1 MALRGKRGF
10 SLIEVLVASIV
21 ASVAV
26 LGMVRL
32 WSFSFNTTRSS
43 DQQGVGYNV
52 GRLALERI
60 KMSGFDFTAEGTV
73 VRYYDNEGKAES
85 SVVKATSA
93 YQLTVKVETDILAVH
108 SQTGQVR
115 PAPDSLRQ
123 VTVTVQRLE
132 DSRNV
137 FVGRTNL
144 ARSGL

>member
-60 KMSGFDFTAEGTV
+60 KMTGFDYTLEGTV
-73 VRYYDNEGKAES
+73 VRYYDKEGKGES
-85 SVVKATSA
+85 SVAKGSSA
-93 YQLTVKVETDILAVH
+93 YKLTMKVETDLLAYH
-108 SQTGQVR
+108 SQTGEVR
-115 PAPDSLRQ
+115 PAPDALRD
-123 VTVTVQRLE
+123 VTVTVERLE

-137 FVGRTNL
+137 FVGKTNL

>member
-1 MALRGKRGF
+1 MAHRGKRGF

-60 KMSGFDFTAEGTV
+60 KMSGFDYTAEGTI
-73 VRYYDNEGKAES
+73 VRYYDKEGKGEAK
-85 SVVKATSA
+85 VVSGTSA
-93 YQLTVKVETDILAVH
+93 YKLTVTVVTDLLGHHSET
-108 SQTGQVR
+108 SETR
-115 PAPDSLRQ
+115 PAPDSLRD
-123 VTVTVQRLE
+123 VTVTVERLE

-137 FVGRTNL
+137 FTGKTNL
-144 ARSGL
+144 ARAGL

>member
-1 MALRGKRGF
+1 MVHRGKRGF

-21 ASVAV
+21 ASVAL

-32 WSFSFNTTRSS
+32 WSFSFNATRSS

-60 KMSGFDFTAEGTV
+60 KMTGFDYTSEGGV
-73 VRYYDNEGKAES
+73 VRYYSANGTGES
-85 SVVKATSA
+85 STRLASSAFKLEVAVKTDLLGYNA
-93 YQLTVKVETDILAVH
+93 ETGE
-108 SQTGQVR
+108 TR
-115 PAPDSLRQ
+115 PAPDALRDVL
-123 VTVTVQRLE
+123 VTVDRLE
-132 DSRNV
+132 DNRRV